1 MQVTR
6 AGFGRGALRSFDG
19 VQEDDLEAAAPG
31 VVAAIDE
38 MHRKRNRS
46 IAICVVVVLF
56 LILLNVV
63 LFLAGVQ
70 VPFLTGLILV
80 AVVASVAVI
89 AKSFYDERNF
99 VYDGR
104 VWGSIVHA
112 GRDVARDGVERK
124 TERSMYSNWDM
135 E

>member
-38 MHRKRNRS
+38 MRRRRNRT
-46 IAICVVVVLF
+46 IAICVAVVVA
-56 LILLNVV
+56 LILLNVI
-63 LFLAGVQ
+63 LALVGVSL
-70 VPFLTGLILV
+70 PLMTGLILV
-80 AVVASVAVI
+80 AVVASIGVI

-104 VWGSIVHA
+104 MWGSIVHA
-112 GRDVARDGVERK
+112 GKDVARDGADRE
-124 TERSMYSNWDM
+124 TERSMYSDWDM
-135 E
+135 G